1 MNIIISDGYSPCCP
15 DCFST
20 DLIYDFHHAEL
31 YCHDC
36 GLVVMDH
43 TISTIELNNY
53 SDERQSILDDFLNK
67 ESSFDVI
74 NYSELIENI
83 KAESKKLKS
92 K

>member
-31 YCHDC
+31 YCHNC

-43 TISTIELNNY
+43 TLSTIELNNY
-53 SDERQSILDDFLNK
+53 SVERQSVLDEFLN
-67 ESSFDVI
+67 EI
-74 NYSELIENI
+74 NNGV
-83 KAESKKLKS
+83 
-92 K
+92 